1 MKLHHAAVVCQS
13 EENADRFYGGVL
25 GLKKIKTS
33 KAGKDLIQQ
42 IFDIPLECQFIFY
55 GYENIGIEVF
65 IISQKMQKG
74 LHFDHLCM
82 EVDDREAFIATCQ
95 ANGVEVRKIPKG
107 ETMLVFIRDYD
118 GNIFEIK
125 GA

>member
-1 MKLHHAAVVCQS
+1 MKLHHAAVACQS

-25 GLKKIKTS
+25 GLKRIKTS

-55 GYENIGIEVF
+55 ANENIGIEVF
-65 IISQKMQKG
+65 IIPPKKQKG
-74 LHFDHLCM
+74 LRIEHLCM
-82 EVDDREAFIATCQ
+82 EVDDREAFIATCR
-95 ANGVEVRKIPKG
+95 AGGVEVKEIPRG
-107 ETMLVFIRDYD
+107 ENMLVFIKDYD

-125 GA
+125 GG